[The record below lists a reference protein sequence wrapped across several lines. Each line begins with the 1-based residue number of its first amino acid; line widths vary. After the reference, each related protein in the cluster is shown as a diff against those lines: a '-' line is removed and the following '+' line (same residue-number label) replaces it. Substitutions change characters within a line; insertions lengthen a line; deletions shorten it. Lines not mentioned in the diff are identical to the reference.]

1 MRKFIVMTAA
11 AAFMVAC
18 DSATDPA
25 VYPEWTGEL
34 EGATGYEQV
43 EGDVEVKSKGSTF
56 TAKID
61 VSGAA
66 QGAYKW
72 EVAGNTCADP
82 GNRVGAAATYTD
94 LNVGEG
100 GTASRNVTV
109 TGTLNGTAK
118 YHAAV
123 FRVVDDERVNVA
135 CADLVRDNS

>member
-61 VSGAA
+61 VTGAA
-66 QGAYKW
+66 QGAYRW
-72 EVAGNTCADP
+72 EVAGGTCAQP
-82 GNRVGAAATYTD
+82 GSRVGAAAAYTNLD
-94 LNVGEG
+94 VGQE

-109 TGTLNGTAK
+109 TGTLNGTST

-123 FRVVDDERVNVA
+123 FRMVDDARVDVA
-135 CADLVRDNS
+135 CADLERDNS